1 MALSMVG
8 FTLIGSLLLVAFFQ
22 RAAAREE
29 RAAFLSLAQANAG
42 FLDRST
48 LPQSEKMAAQLG
60 EILGLRVWFANSPS
74 APQVTHPPAPAD
86 GQVHRVGDQWISA
99 QPLAAHGE
107 AVVYFGRPAF
117 RGSAGL
123 WRWDTGLA
131 LAGFWMLA
139 ALFGRLLAQRVTRP
153 LGQLAAAIPHFQGE
167 QTLPV
172 LPTER
177 ADEIGQ
183 LARSLH
189 STHLA
194 LAAEKQ
200 RRQEAERLALLGRMA
215 TSLAHEV
222 RNPLAAIRLHTQLLA
237 GASETESAVSRQ
249 LIEGET
255 TRIEALVSQWLHL
268 ARPQPPVRRRVDLVE
283 VLERTV
289 ALLRPQAEHAGVRLT
304 MPLESPSAAWILGD
318 GQRLGQALANVLL
331 NAIQAMPQGGA
342 VALHLALGHP
352 GGAPHRLTVADE
364 GPGFSARA
372 LDEAGQAFFSERE
385 GGMGLGLAVA
395 REVCLAHG
403 GALQWENRPLQGA
416 QVALRF
422 PALDLADEPAQE
434 STSA

>member
-1 MALSMVG
+1 MVG

-29 RAAFLSLAQANAG
+29 RVAFLSLAQANAG
-42 FLDRST
+42 FLDGST

-60 EILGLRVWFANSPS
+60 EILGLRVWFANAQLDRQGP
-74 APQVTHPPAPAD
+74 HPDAPAD
-86 GQVHRVGDQWISA
+86 GQVHQIGDQWVSG
-99 QPLAAHGE
+99 QPLPAHGG

-123 WRWDTGLA
+123 WRWDTWLA
-131 LAGFWMLA
+131 LAGFWVLA

-153 LGQLAAAIPHFQGE
+153 LGQLAAAIPHFQGDDP
-167 QTLPV
+167 LPV

-177 ADEIGQ
+177 TDEIGQ

-189 STHLA
+189 RTHLA
-194 LAAEKQ
+194 LATEKQ

-237 GASETESAVSRQ
+237 GANETESAASRQ
-249 LIEGET
+249 LIESET

-268 ARPQPPVRRRVDLVE
+268 ARPQPPVRRRVDLAR
-283 VLERTV
+283 VLERVV
-289 ALLRPQAEHAGVRLT
+289 ALLRPQAEHAGVRLVVAQK
-304 MPLESPSAAWILGD
+304 LGEAAWILGD
-318 GQRLGQALANVLL
+318 PQRLSQALANVVL
-331 NAIQAMPQGGA
+331 NAIQAMPHGGA
-342 VALHLALGHP
+342 VTLCLELGQL

-372 LDEAGQAFFSERE
+372 LEEAGQAFFSERE

-403 GALQWENRPLQGA
+403 GAVDWENRPPQGA

-422 PALDLADEPAQE
+422 PVLDLADEPEQE
-434 STSA
+434 SAPA